1 MKSNT
6 SVEARPNGRPRSTA
20 LVFSTPRGLL
30 SVPPHRERLGVAVH
44 LRCTISRQTQ
54 TGETALFSLI
64 VKGMAWAD
72 GQDRFP
78 NSRVFEYTDAE
89 LAARFQPN
97 GVLDIAAL
105 SQIPAVFVEETSG
118 RGDQVA
124 RVGRLMSAHLVN
136 RELVLEY
143 TYDGNIPPLTNRH
156 FQTFAAELGIA
167 DFQFSRIH
175 WSVKSGD
182 LFRSLLR
189 NLQPRRSRPT
199 VFQLQ
204 DPEVIEPTLVSAMI
218 PFHPNFT
225 PVYTAL
231 QQVATACGLR
241 CRRADDIWE
250 NPAVI
255 QDVVSL
261 IDKSRVVICDCTG
274 RNPNVFYEAGIAHA
288 LGREVIL
295 ITQNAEDIPFDL
307 RHLRYVQYLN
317 NGEGLVQLS
326 ARLQQRLEAI
336 A

>member
-1 MKSNT
+1 VT
-6 SVEARPNGRPRSTA
+6 
-20 LVFSTPRGLL
+20 
-30 SVPPHRERLGVAVH
+30 
-44 LRCTISRQTQ
+44 
-54 TGETALFSLI
+54 LFNLI

-78 NSRVFEYTDAE
+78 SSRVFEYTDAE
-89 LAARFQPN
+89 LVARFQPN
-97 GVLDIAAL
+97 GMLDMAAL
-105 SQIPAVFVEETSG
+105 LTFPAVFVEETSG

-124 RVGRLMSAHLVN
+124 RVGRLISGQLVG
-136 RELVLEY
+136 RDFLIEY
-143 TYDGNIPPLTNRH
+143 VYDNNIPALKNRH
-156 FQTFAAELGIA
+156 FQTFAPELGIEN
-167 DFQFSRIH
+167 FQFSRTH

-182 LFRSLLR
+182 LFRSLLK
-189 NLQPRRSRPT
+189 NMQPRRSRPT

-204 DPEVIEPTLVSAMI
+204 DPEAIEPTLVSAMM

-225 PVYTAL
+225 PVYSAL
-231 QQVATACGLR
+231 QQVADACGLR

-274 RNPNVFYEAGIAHA
+274 RNPNVFYEIGIAHT

-295 ITQNAEDIPFDL
+295 ITQSADDIPFDL

-317 NGEGLVQLS
+317 NGEGLTHLK
-326 ARLQQRLEAI
+326 ARLQQRLEALV
-336 A
+336 